1 MLSSAYGHT
10 RNTTVTRFLN
20 LKESAAQHPD
30 PTLVVLH
37 SSDLPPGLDERVAS
51 GGTTTV
57 RYATADKLADSLPGA
72 DALLVW
78 DFTIGDVVRKSWDSV
93 DALRWVH
100 TASAGVDRLI
110 FDEMRASDI
119 TITNS
124 RGVFDTAM
132 AEYVLGMVLAY
143 AKDLP
148 RTLRQQDRG
157 EWRHRETETIADK
170 TAVVVG
176 GGPIG
181 ATTADLLR
189 AVGMRVYLV
198 GRRARPG
205 VLAAEELTGLLGDTD
220 YLVLAAPL
228 TDQTRGMVNAE
239 LLARLPERARLI
251 NVGRGPLI
259 VEDDLVAALRSG
271 TVAGAALDVFE
282 TEPLPDGSPLWTMP
296 NVIVSPHMSGDVIGW
311 RQSLVGLFADNLARY
326 RTGQPLRNVVDKTH
340 GYVTSGSL

>member
-1 MLSSAYGHT
+1 M
-10 RNTTVTRFLN
+10 
-20 LKESAAQHPD
+20 
-30 PTLVVLH
+30 LH
-37 SSDLPPGLDERVAS
+37 SSDLPPGLDERIATD
-51 GGTTTV
+51 GTTTV

-78 DFTIGDVVRKSWDSV
+78 DFTIGDVVRDSWASV

-119 TITNS
+119 MITNS

-132 AEYVLGMVLAY
+132 AEYVLGLVLAY

-157 EWRHRETETIADK
+157 EWRHRETETIGDK

-181 ATTADLLR
+181 ARTAELLR
-189 AVGMRVYLV
+189 AVGMRVHLV

-228 TDQTRGMVNAE
+228 TEQTRGMVNAD
-239 LLARLPERARLI
+239 LLGRLPGHARVI

-259 VEDDLVAALRSG
+259 VEKDLVAALEAG

-282 TEPLPDGSPLWTMP
+282 TEPLPADSRLWTLP

-311 RQSLVGLFADNLARY
+311 RQSLVGLFADNLTRY
-326 RTGQPLRNVVDKTH
+326 RNGEPLRNVVDKNH
-340 GYVTSGSL
+340 GYVRDTSPQGAR